1 VRYFLLR
8 EVPFGN
14 DGDFSHRAMVGR
26 MTNDLANDFG
36 NLAQRS
42 LSMIAKNCDGKLPD
56 PGAPTEADRAL
67 LEAAGG
73 LLDRLRGEYRVQA
86 FNKALEATWEVIG
99 AANRYIDE
107 QAPWILRKTDPAR
120 MGAVLYT
127 VAETVRRLAILS
139 QPVMPGSMDRMLD
152 QLGVSEDARDFA
164 ALSIPLTPGSQLPKP
179 QGVFPRYV
187 EPEEAAT

>member
-1 VRYFLLR
+1 
-8 EVPFGN
+8 
-14 DGDFSHRAMVGR
+14 M
-26 MTNDLANDFG
+26 
-36 NLAQRS
+36 
-42 LSMIAKNCDGKLPD
+42 
-56 PGAPTEADRAL
+56 
-67 LEAAGG
+67 
-73 LLDRLRGEYRVQA
+73 DRLRGEYRVQA